1 MVDKLLSFDDL
12 VERGILKHRST
23 LQRWVAES
31 GFPAGVL
38 LGPNSRRWSEADVN
52 AWLAARP
59 PAAGPDSGTSPRAG
73 VETRAKNGRAA

>member
-1 MVDKLLSFDDL
+1 MADKLLSFDDL

-38 LGPNSRRWSEADVN
+38 LGPNTRRWSEAEVN
-52 AWLAARP
+52 SWLAARP
-59 PAAGPDSGTSPRAG
+59 PATNECAAGTARVS
-73 VETRAKNGRAA
+73 VETRGKGGRAA